1 MNKAQF
7 VKAFA
12 ERTGKT
18 EVEAKRLTESFLS
31 LVEDTIKAGEPL
43 VLLGFGTFHPV
54 LQPGRTVRNPKT
66 GVQLE
71 MLPRKN
77 VRFKIGLL
85 FLQDLNPDQNLR
97 KKQELK

>member
-1 MNKAQF
+1 MNKTQF

-12 ERTGKT
+12 KRTGKT
-18 EVEAKRLTESFLS
+18 GVEAKQLTDSFIS
-31 LVEDTIKAGEPL
+31 LIEETIQSGEPL
-43 VLLGFGTFHPV
+43 VFLGFGTFHPV

-66 GVQLE
+66 GTTLE

-77 VRFKIGLL
+77 VRFKTGLL

-97 KKQELK
+97 KK